1 MFECFL
7 IVVLKCEVLIWI
19 FYKFFIRA
27 LFRKIFSHTF
37 FGQLWHWS
45 VRMCVCWD
53 IPGCVRVCGCG
64 YMLNVWNTSVWL
76 LKASTHYAWVL
87 GPGSWLLHL
96 PQDPLCRNPSPFS
109 PWPQSKFAYTPT
121 HTGRVWFGIHF
132 QFKFMQWLK

>member
-1 MFECFL
+1 MFECFH

-53 IPGCVRVCGCG
+53 IPGCVC
-64 YMLNVWNTSVWL
+64 VWVWL
-76 LKASTHYAWVL
+76 YAKCLKHVCLVAKGQHTLCL
-87 GPGSWLLHL
+87 GPGSWVLAPALAPGPSL
-96 PQDPLCRNPSPFS
+96 QKPLSIFPLATEQICIHTNTHRPCVVWHSFS
-109 PWPQSKFAYTPT
+109 VQIYA
-121 HTGRVWFGIHF
+121 
-132 QFKFMQWLK
+132 MA